1 MSGINKNFSILAC
14 LYLLSGVQL
23 GALGSHA
30 LNDLLTPQKLAS
42 WELAVQYQLIH
53 AIGIILICLLATRFQ
68 SQKLLPLCNW
78 LLAIGV
84 VLFSGSI
91 YAMALGAPSWLGML
105 APLGGSAFMLAWLL
119 AGIAIWKA

>member
-1 MSGINKNFSILAC
+1 MSGINKKFSILAC

-30 LNDLLTPQKLAS
+30 LSDVLTPQKLAS

-53 AIGIILICLLATRFQ
+53 AIGIILISLLATQIQ
-68 SQKLLPLCNW
+68 SQKLLSLCNW

-91 YAMALGAPSWLGML
+91 YAMALGAPSWLGMV

-119 AGIAIWKA
+119 AGIAVWKA

>member
-1 MSGINKNFSILAC
+1 MSGINKKFSILAC

-30 LNDLLTPQKLAS
+30 LNDVLTPQKLAS

-91 YAMALGAPSWLGML
+91 YAMALGAPSWLGMVT
-105 APLGGSAFMLAWLL
+105 PLGGFAFMLAWLL

>member
-30 LNDLLTPQKLAS
+30 LNDVLTPQKLAS

>member
-1 MSGINKNFSILAC
+1 MSGINKKFSILAC

-30 LNDLLTPQKLAS
+30 LNDVLTPQKLAS

-53 AIGIILICLLATRFQ
+53 AIGIILISLLATQ
-68 SQKLLPLCNW
+68 IHSQKLLSLCNW

-91 YAMALGAPSWLGML
+91 YAMALGAPSWLGMV

-119 AGIAIWKA
+119 AGIAVWKA

>member
-1 MSGINKNFSILAC
+1 MSGINKKFSILAC

-30 LNDLLTPQKLAS
+30 LSDVLTPQKLAS

-53 AIGIILICLLATRFQ
+53 AIGIILISLLATQ
-68 SQKLLPLCNW
+68 IKSQKLLSLCNW

-91 YAMALGAPSWLGML
+91 YAMALGAPSWLGMV

-119 AGIAIWKA
+119 AGIAVWKA

>member
-1 MSGINKNFSILAC
+1 MSGINKKFSILAC

-30 LNDLLTPQKLAS
+30 LNDVLTPQKLAS

-53 AIGIILICLLATRFQ
+53 AIGIILISLLATRFQ

-91 YAMALGAPSWLGML
+91 YAMALGAPSWLGMV
-105 APLGGSAFMLAWLL
+105 APLGGFAFMLAWLL

>member
-1 MSGINKNFSILAC
+1 MSGINKKFSILAC

-30 LNDLLTPQKLAS
+30 LNDVLTPQKLAS

-53 AIGIILICLLATRFQ
+53 AIGIILISLLATQIQ
-68 SQKLLPLCNW
+68 SQKLLSLCNW

-91 YAMALGAPSWLGML
+91 YAMALGAPSWLGMV

-119 AGIAIWKA
+119 AGIAVWKA

>member
-1 MSGINKNFSILAC
+1 MSGINKKFSILAC

-30 LNDLLTPQKLAS
+30 LSDILTPQKLAS

-53 AIGIILICLLATRFQ
+53 AIGIILISLLATQIQ
-68 SQKLLPLCNW
+68 SQKLLSLCNW

-91 YAMALGAPSWLGML
+91 YAMALGAPSWLGMV

-119 AGIAIWKA
+119 AGIAVWKA